1 MEFGIEIQENGR
13 LLRELM
19 EKEHIFPD
27 YAAVFLWSMTT
38 HHAAT
43 MKNLYGVIDSG
54 TWHEMIEALL
64 DSDLRQQDRK
74 ELMEL
79 LTEVS

>member
-1 MEFGIEIQENGR
+1 
-13 LLRELM
+13 
-19 EKEHIFPD
+19 
-27 YAAVFLWSMTT
+27 MTT
-38 HHAAT
+38 HQAAT
-43 MKNLYGVIDSG
+43 MKNLDGVIDSG

-74 ELMEL
+74 EIMEL